1 MRTTYP
7 SVSPEQLA
15 EIDDNCAICRE
26 HMESAKQL
34 PCKHVFHEGCL
45 RLWLEHHSSCPTCRR
60 ELIGNTPE
68 QQQQQQNERR
78 RWLPR
83 FRFFQGRRNN
93 NVSDDM
99 VRAVQAVAPHV
110 PEAWIRQDL
119 ARTGSPNATLERIF
133 TIFPP
138 PEDED
143 ENRNIPIHREE
154 IEVSDPTANNENV
167 IEEQIKELTQS
178 TPSGFANT
186 AKERQKRLKERTELM
201 KQKAKLLYLQK
212 QRKLAEKATE
222 ESKNNT
228 IEIPVIPQDEI
239 EEKKNEEPEIVNTIS
254 LPIEEDIPSFSPKES
269 LDMRRKRVI
278 AAAERRRQS
287 LSSSSSGEE
296 TQNL

>member
-1 MRTTYP
+1 MFLKTSETMIKYGLNMYRQSDNWEMRGTLLYYTELITECTILLVTLAHYGHIFMLHGISLTLNAILFLHMRIVFSNLKDKLKAYSNYLELSRRMRTTYP

-68 QQQQQQNERR
+68 QQQQQQNEGR

-201 KQKAKLLYLQK
+201 KQKAKL
-212 QRKLAEKATE
+212 
-222 ESKNNT
+222 
-228 IEIPVIPQDEI
+228 
-239 EEKKNEEPEIVNTIS
+239 
-254 LPIEEDIPSFSPKES
+254 
-269 LDMRRKRVI
+269 
-278 AAAERRRQS
+278 
-287 LSSSSSGEE
+287 
-296 TQNL
+296 

>member
-1 MRTTYP
+1 MGP
-7 SVSPEQLA
+7 
-15 EIDDNCAICRE
+15 
-26 HMESAKQL
+26 K
-34 PCKHVFHEGCL
+34 
-45 RLWLEHHSSCPTCRR
+45 
-60 ELIGNTPE
+60 
-68 QQQQQQNERR
+68 
-78 RWLPR
+78 
-83 FRFFQGRRNN
+83 
-93 NVSDDM
+93 
-99 VRAVQAVAPHV
+99 
-110 PEAWIRQDL
+110 
-119 ARTGSPNATLERIF
+119 
-133 TIFPP
+133 
-138 PEDED
+138 DED

-154 IEVSDPTANNENV
+154 IEVSDPTSNNESV

-178 TPSGFANT
+178 TWAGFANT

-278 AAAERRRQS
+278 AAAERR
-287 LSSSSSGEE
+287 
-296 TQNL
+296 